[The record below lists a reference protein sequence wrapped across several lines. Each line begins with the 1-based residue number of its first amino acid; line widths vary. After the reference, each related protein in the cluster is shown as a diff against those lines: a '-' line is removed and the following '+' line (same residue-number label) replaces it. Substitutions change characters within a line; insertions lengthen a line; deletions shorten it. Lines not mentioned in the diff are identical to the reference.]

1 MKKLIAS
8 MIVMS
13 MGVVAGDEGI
23 LPSRLTVDL
32 PKKCQMLMLHTE
44 ADEKS
49 KKIATFASVGDVVEN
64 MGCIRGITQKDLDKA
79 PEKERYYLAWKHPV
93 WCKVALG
100 SKQGWVQQKYLK
112 NEEVF
117 EANDE

>member
-64 MGCIRGITQKDLDKA
+64 MGCIRYYAKDLDKA
-79 PEKERYYLAWKHPV
+79 PEKNAIIW
-93 WCKVALG
+93 LG
-100 SKQGWVQQKYLK
+100 NILYGVRWLWGLSQGWVQQKYLK